1 MLDGE
6 IKRKRRGKS
15 QSEADCGQPDGAL
28 GEDLPE
34 PVFRR
39 QVAQPGIPSA
49 GADRA
54 QAAQDPLRCEKGQQ
68 GAGTTE
74 KGGRRHHAQ
83 HEPAGNTG
91 IDCDPLARTS
101 TLDQQDRG
109 QLEQLRQEG
118 RTREDGYRVE
128 ALEAIRMEV
137 GDRLL
142 QAYHQQGPD
151 AYEPFR
157 DWCEQPN
164 ASDAVT
170 AVLASSTEH

>member
-1 MLDGE
+1 MATHALSIAAPAAATPHLALTAVAVPENDTASCWTADPRAVKLLASCAAIPPVMLE
-6 IKRKRRGKS
+6 RRSRFGN
-15 QSEADCGQPDGAL
+15 A
-28 GEDLPE
+28 
-34 PVFRR
+34 V
-39 QVAQPGIPSA
+39 
-49 GADRA
+49 DRWTA
-54 QAAQDPLRCEKGQQ
+54 FA
-68 GAGTTE
+68 
-74 KGGRRHHAQ
+74 
-83 HEPAGNTG
+83 
-91 IDCDPLARTS
+91 
-101 TLDQQDRG
+101 
-109 QLEQLRQEG
+109 
-118 RTREDGYRVE
+118 GYRVE